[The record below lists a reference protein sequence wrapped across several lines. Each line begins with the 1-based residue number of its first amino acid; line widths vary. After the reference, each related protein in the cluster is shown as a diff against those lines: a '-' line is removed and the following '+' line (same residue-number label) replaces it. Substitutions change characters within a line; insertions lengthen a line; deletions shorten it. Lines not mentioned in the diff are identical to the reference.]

1 MQSQRSV
8 HGLDLSAGAGAKV
21 FWFFSS
27 EKNVLPYQGADFTW
41 FLPGQTLKGGHQFI
55 FSRFVEIGMAVIHR
69 RLSSEDFL
77 RGVSGRNFTLGLARR
92 TR

>member
-41 FLPGQTLKGGHQFI
+41 FLPGQTL
-55 FSRFVEIGMAVIHR
+55 
-69 RLSSEDFL
+69 
-77 RGVSGRNFTLGLARR
+77 R
-92 TR
+92 TC

>member
-8 HGLDLSAGAGAKV
+8 HGLDISAGAGAKV

-41 FLPGQTLKGGHQFI
+41 FLPGQTLRPAPNPVLLFMHDRSAIYAQNAYQTHI
-55 FSRFVEIGMAVIHR
+55 
-69 RLSSEDFL
+69 
-77 RGVSGRNFTLGLARR
+77 
-92 TR
+92 